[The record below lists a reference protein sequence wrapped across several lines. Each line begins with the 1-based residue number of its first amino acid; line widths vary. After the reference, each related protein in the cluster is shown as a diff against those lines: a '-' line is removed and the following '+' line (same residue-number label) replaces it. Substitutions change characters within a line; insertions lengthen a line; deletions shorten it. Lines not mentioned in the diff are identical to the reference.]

1 MSQLRAVSPVWHTQ
15 TLLCVS
21 VLPSESSTP
30 CSCPGPGVRCREF
43 HCAGSEL
50 LGSCCTKN
58 LSASPPCSALA
69 EHCPLLGMGKEQAEL
84 LSALH
89 LLRGLSLNSLKCLPL
104 MEAPVEALRG
114 MGSGGGEGVGD
125 ALTWTRVHPW
135 LSLLQLQGWAP
146 LLEGMPWFRAL
157 RASAFHLPRGW
168 QPNNVFQECSVHSLN
183 VWEP

>member
-1 MSQLRAVSPVWHTQ
+1 MQGQSSLAAAAQRTSVHPHPA
-15 TLLCVS
+15 LL
-21 VLPSESSTP
+21 LQSTAH
-30 CSCPGPGVRCREF
+30 CWEWVRSR
-43 HCAGSEL
+43 
-50 LGSCCTKN
+50 
-58 LSASPPCSALA
+58 LSF
-69 EHCPLLGMGKEQAEL
+69 
-84 LSALH
+84 SALH

-114 MGSGGGEGVGD
+114 SGGGEGVGD
-125 ALTWTRVHPW
+125 ALTWTCVHPW

-183 VWEP
+183 V